1 MRAYAGSAP
10 VRCCSPQLPVSH
22 LSSPS
27 IADKVALLTFPN
39 RNGCRAG
46 GDSSQTT
53 SCCWLPNKEHTE
65 LGMVRRGQWQK
76 STKFTH
82 YPRGLS
88 KSSTP
93 KLSLCCLELRS
104 HMSWAIL
111 PNYVELDLSATCTE
125 ASESI
130 AGPLAVLSN
139 ILRKSSTFFSH
150 CNASILKLL
159 GILEMHAMARGT
171 RRTGRLFK

>member
-1 MRAYAGSAP
+1 LVAKQGAYRIGYGSTGPMAEEYGIYTL
-10 VRCCSPQLPVSH
+10 SPR
-22 LSSPS
+22 
-27 IADKVALLTFPN
+27 IAQIF
-39 RNGCRAG
+39 
-46 GDSSQTT
+46 
-53 SCCWLPNKEHTE
+53 
-65 LGMVRRGQWQK
+65 
-76 STKFTH
+76 
-82 YPRGLS
+82 Y
-88 KSSTP
+88 
-93 KLSLCCLELRS
+93 CLELRS
-104 HMSWAIL
+104 YMSWAVL

-171 RRTGRLFK
+171 RRSGRLFKLERSSQRLGLQLLRLVWAEEVLVRDSAKESSFRGTLIVLSNFSIPWGSAILQS

>member
-10 VRCCSPQLPVSH
+10 VCCCSPQLPVSH
-22 LSSPS
+22 ISSPS

-39 RNGCRAG
+39 RNGFRAG

-76 STKFTH
+76 STEFTH
-82 YPRGLS
+82 YPRGLP

-104 HMSWAIL
+104 HMPWAIFCL
-111 PNYVELDLSATCTE
+111 
-125 ASESI
+125 I
-130 AGPLAVLSN
+130 MW
-139 ILRKSSTFFSH
+139 SSTFPLH
-150 CNASILKLL
+150 VQKLL
-159 GILEMHAMARGT
+159 RASLVHLQSYRISFASPQPSSHIVMLRS
-171 RRTGRLFK
+171 